1 MRTRIF
7 VVALTGM
14 CMGVTSASAQ
24 TGQLGRS
31 PNASQDPC
39 PRGSRTITFD
49 TNAGATSLEDL
60 IQRSEVILVGAV
72 VNVLPATRLNSER
85 LDLIWLIETTSL
97 ISVNELLMGTLAPGT
112 RTISISQAGGRVEP
126 CTLVVPKDPLVSLG
140 EDYVLFLFQNKRTNP
155 PNTTGSPRYARVG
168 DMAKIANGKIQFLP
182 GVSEG
187 LHKYDNT
194 DATAFIATLK
204 ARISQLFPTRGR

>member
-97 ISVNELLMGTLAPGT
+97 ISVNELLMGTLASRHENDLYISGGWASRALHAGRPKRST
-112 RTISISQAGGRVEP
+112 R
-126 CTLVVPKDPLVSLG
+126 
-140 EDYVLFLFQNKRTNP
+140 
-155 PNTTGSPRYARVG
+155 
-168 DMAKIANGKIQFLP
+168 
-182 GVSEG
+182 
-187 LHKYDNT
+187 
-194 DATAFIATLK
+194 
-204 ARISQLFPTRGR
+204 